1 MALRTETGSLQSY
14 EIVEAAG
21 TNVAVP
27 DASLL
32 FTGEYSRAG
41 SDLILTGSDGAK
53 LVVTGYFNT
62 DTPPSLVSPEGAM
75 LTGDVVTSLAGPQ
88 FPGQYAQAG
97 GGTGQAAESIGKVQ
111 TLEGGAT
118 VIRANGVSE
127 TLKVGDPVFQG
138 DVVMTGPGGKL
149 GISFLDGTL
158 FSLSNN
164 ARMVLNKLVYEPNG
178 SDNSMLFNLVEGTF
192 VFAAGK
198 IAPTGDMKV
207 QTPVATMGIRGTT
220 PTVDIN
226 ASLGTVNF
234 SIVPD
239 PNDQAIGMYKLFS
252 LVTGL
257 EIGTVQSIGTIWRIV
272 SATGEVVQI
281 DKTQDDLLK
290 DAEAIG
296 QINSVYS
303 SWSST
308 QQQDPEGPQA
318 GPNNNSGSGGI
329 NSDPPNPGNIDGNG
343 GETDGGENQENQNE
357 NDGDPNDQS
366 GLPPTETDEDDVVDT
381 PTDVAGDTGPNV
393 INGDENPNVLNGT
406 PNNDIINGFEDE
418 DTIFGSPG
426 EDQIDGGE
434 DDDTVDYSA
443 TSQGIVINL
452 VDGTVNG
459 EEIGFD
465 TIASIERFV
474 AGSGND
480 TLIFDEDTGFF
491 FDGRGGV
498 DTIRFVGGVD
508 IHTDFTD
515 IEAENIEILDL
526 NKTDD
531 NTLTLAA
538 DDVSEANEEGILQI
552 RGGGGD
558 VVNLTND
565 FFQDGG
571 FTVSEAVNAPA
582 LDSDQVSD
590 VAIFRDNFPH
600 GFWKLSEQTF
610 TDEDGTEFDVY
621 EFFLPGSSEPVATAR
636 IEQGIE
642 VNTPGS
648 VAISEQVG
656 DEVFLQGAFLE
667 LGISKSGTLGSDQ
680 DAPDGFHPT
689 GGRDELGLVF
699 DQDGFDRANDPDSG
713 DVSLPGVPEDSFSI
727 GFSNGEVNQ
736 VFTNAERNGAT
747 DINTTTTNTSSGARL
762 SALTTGLVGGVLA
775 FSQEVSFNAF
785 DTYFTTTITLTNTGD
800 ATLQNVRFMRS
811 LDPDQ
816 DVDFGENFPTENDVF
831 SNPTDQGGAAAVQ
844 ALGRASDVS
853 VNLVSTDPDA
863 RGSVF
868 GFANRDPYDD
878 QAFDNPRDP
887 DGQFEDDA
895 IAMTF
900 DIGDLAPGET
910 VTKTFYTS
918 MNQNDPETGAPIG
931 TDGNDLLVGTD
942 DDDVIAGNGGN
953 DLIFGNGGSDRF
965 VISSLAD
972 GVDTI
977 VDFASDDTLD
987 LTGLLDGVF
996 DPDND
1001 DINEF
1006 VRATTDANGNTTVA
1020 VDVDGADGPADFAD
1034 VAILQGVAAGVAVA
1048 VNIGDESEAVTS
1060 AAVAV

>member
-62 DTPPSLVSPEGAM
+62 DTPPSLISPEGAM

-220 PTVDIN
+220 PTVDID

-366 GLPPTETDEDDVVDT
+366 GLPPTETDVDDVVDT
-381 PTDVAGDTGPNV
+381 PTDVAGPVVNV
-393 INGDENPNVLNGT
+393 ITGT
-406 PNNDIINGFEDE
+406 P
-418 DTIFGSPG
+418 
-426 EDQIDGGE
+426 
-434 DDDTVDYSA
+434 DDD
-443 TSQGIVINL
+443 
-452 VDGTVNG
+452 
-459 EEIGFD
+459 
-465 TIASIERFV
+465 
-474 AGSGND
+474 
-480 TLIFDEDTGFF
+480 
-491 FDGRGGV
+491 
-498 DTIRFVGGVD
+498 
-508 IHTDFTD
+508 
-515 IEAENIEILDL
+515 DL
-526 NKTDD
+526 
-531 NTLTLAA
+531 
-538 DDVSEANEEGILQI
+538 
-552 RGGGGD
+552 
-558 VVNLTND
+558 
-565 FFQDGG
+565 
-571 FTVSEAVNAPA
+571 P
-582 LDSDQVSD
+582 
-590 VAIFRDNFPH
+590 
-600 GFWKLSEQTF
+600 
-610 TDEDGTEFDVY
+610 
-621 EFFLPGSSEPVATAR
+621 
-636 IEQGIE
+636 
-642 VNTPGS
+642 
-648 VAISEQVG
+648 
-656 DEVFLQGAFLE
+656 
-667 LGISKSGTLGSDQ
+667 
-680 DAPDGFHPT
+680 
-689 GGRDELGLVF
+689 
-699 DQDGFDRANDPDSG
+699 
-713 DVSLPGVPEDSFSI
+713 
-727 GFSNGEVNQ
+727 
-736 VFTNAERNGAT
+736 
-747 DINTTTTNTSSGARL
+747 
-762 SALTTGLVGGVLA
+762 
-775 FSQEVSFNAF
+775 
-785 DTYFTTTITLTNTGD
+785 
-800 ATLQNVRFMRS
+800 
-811 LDPDQ
+811 
-816 DVDFGENFPTENDVF
+816 
-831 SNPTDQGGAAAVQ
+831 
-844 ALGRASDVS
+844 
-853 VNLVSTDPDA
+853 
-863 RGSVF
+863 
-868 GFANRDPYDD
+868 
-878 QAFDNPRDP
+878 
-887 DGQFEDDA
+887 
-895 IAMTF
+895 
-900 DIGDLAPGET
+900 
-910 VTKTFYTS
+910 
-918 MNQNDPETGAPIG
+918 
-931 TDGNDLLVGTD
+931 GTD
-942 DDDVIAGNGGN
+942 DDDFIIGL
-953 DLIFGNGGSDRF
+953 DGSDTIDAGSGDDIVNAGGGDDTVF
-965 VISSLAD
+965 
-972 GVDTI
+972 GDTI
-977 VDFASDDTLD
+977 VTTTNDTTIPSTGQTLEVSLTMPDASSGDSVQISGLVSRSVIEQPQVNIAFVIDVSGSTGGSSGNSGIGDVNGDGLFNTILDAEIEGFEALYSSIVDDAGLTNANIALIPFSGSASTTFSGPADQDSNGNNVPDIIDALRALRDGGGTNFKNALAESLNFFNSAATGANFVFFLSDGQDFGGDFGNEVDALLDPNGVAATIRAFGIGSGANAAQLDLIDDGEDNNSAEVVLDPTQLSDELIESDVTQAEIDRLEFLLDGQVVGTLDGDDLIQTPFGLRYEFEVTNLDPNQANQIEVRVVATDPDATTVSVQQTLETGGDGNDIIIGGEGNDILTGGGGADTFVITSLNDGIDTITDFTEDDTLD
-987 LTGLLDGVF
+987 LTGLLDGAF
-996 DPDND
+996 NSGDN
-1001 DINEF
+1001 INEF

-1020 VDVDGADGPADFAD
+1020 VDIDGTEGPAKFAD
-1034 VAILQGVAAGVAVA
+1034 VAILQGVAANVAIG
-1048 VNIGDESEAVTS
+1048 VNIGGNPFEVFSEAPGDN
-1060 AAVAV
+1060 AAISV